1 MNNIPQNI
9 KTGFNNVQDNDISTD
24 NIVAL
29 LTHFMDK
36 ALTSAEI
43 YTKHSNKNNIT
54 VEHIKRSMMLEMFLY
69 NKRINK
75 IEEINKIKD
84 EIKELENDSDTED
97 DYIEEDYT
105 EDDTF
110 EENNCNCA
118 ICKCINTIYNRW
130 NNFQPTSR
138 SESIMKKHI
147 DSMS

>member
-138 SESIMKKHI
+138 LESIMKKHI

>member
-84 EIKELENDSDTED
+84 EIKKLENDSDTED
-97 DYIEEDYT
+97 DYIEDDYT

-130 NNFQPTSR
+130 DNFQPTSR
-138 SESIMKKHI
+138 LEIIMKKHI
-147 DSMS
+147 DSM